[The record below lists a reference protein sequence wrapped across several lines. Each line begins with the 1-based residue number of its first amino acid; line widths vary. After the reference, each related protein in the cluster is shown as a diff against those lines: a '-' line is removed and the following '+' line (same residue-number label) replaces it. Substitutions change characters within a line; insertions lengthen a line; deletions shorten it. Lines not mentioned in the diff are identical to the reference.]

1 MLERIIVR
9 KREEVSE
16 RRMRRPLAALR
27 EFPAAPPRDFS
38 AAIAAPGL
46 SVIAEIKRRSPSRGV
61 LREDL
66 DPRDLARSYER
77 GGAAA
82 LSVLTDREFFGGSE
96 QDLQEARAC
105 VGLPVLRKDFTIDE
119 YQVHEARAL
128 GADAILL
135 IVRVLSRTQLSE
147 LLAAAA
153 AAGLAALVEVHDETE
168 LETAVACGAVLVGVN
183 NRDLGTFEV
192 SLEVARRLRPR
203 IPPGCLCVAE
213 SGIETREDMRV
224 LESLGYDAVLIG
236 EALVRAA
243 DPGGRLRE
251 LRGPADAQNRSEER

>member
-1 MLERIIVR
+1 MLDRIIAR

-16 RRMRRPLAALR
+16 RRLRRPLAALR
-27 EFPAAPPRDFS
+27 EFPPPPRRDFT

-66 DPRDLARSYER
+66 DPRHLARSYED

-105 VGLPVLRKDFTIDE
+105 VRLPVLRKDFTIDE
-119 YQVHEARAL
+119 YQVYEARAL
-128 GADAILL
+128 GADAVLL
-135 IVRVLSRTQLSE
+135 IVRVLSRTQLCE

-153 AAGLAALVEVHDETE
+153 AVGLAALVEVHDEAE
-168 LETAVACGAVLVGVN
+168 LETALACGAVLIGVN
-183 NRDLGTFEV
+183 NRDLRTFGV

-213 SGIETREDMRV
+213 SGVETREDVRV
-224 LESLGYDAVLIG
+224 LESLGYDAALIG

-243 DPGGRLRE
+243 DPGRRLRE
-251 LRGPADAQNRSEER
+251 LRGLAGVQDRSVER